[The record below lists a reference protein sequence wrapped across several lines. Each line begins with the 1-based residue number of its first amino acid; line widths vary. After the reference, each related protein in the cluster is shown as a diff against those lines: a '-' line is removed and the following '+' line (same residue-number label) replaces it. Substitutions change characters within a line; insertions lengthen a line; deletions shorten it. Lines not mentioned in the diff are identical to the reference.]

1 MLSRTK
7 IAEVIDRCASE
18 FNLSYRSL
26 LERNRVKHVIQAR
39 KLTYACL
46 RYAGVSLPYMAVV
59 MERDHTSISHALDTI
74 DKDMKLQALNIL
86 FDMGIE
92 FNYGKNLSF
101 KNLKR
106 GVVKK
111 LPKIEKPKIY
121 KNIPDYRNNIVL
133 KVEVTR

>member
-1 MLSRTK
+1 MLSRIK

-46 RYAGVSLPYMAVV
+46 RFAGVSLPYMAVV

-74 DKDMKLQALNIL
+74 DKDMKVQALNIL
-86 FDMGIE
+86 FEMGIE
-92 FNYGKNLSF
+92 FRYGKNLSF

-106 GVVKK
+106 GVAQKYPPV
-111 LPKIEKPKIY
+111 IKPKVY
-121 KNIPDYRNNIVL
+121 KKIPDYRNNIIL
-133 KVEVTR
+133 TVEV